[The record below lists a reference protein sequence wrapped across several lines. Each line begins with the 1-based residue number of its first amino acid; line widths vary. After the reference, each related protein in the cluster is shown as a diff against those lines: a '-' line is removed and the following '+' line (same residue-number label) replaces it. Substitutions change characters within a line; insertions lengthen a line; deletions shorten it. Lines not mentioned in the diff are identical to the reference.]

1 MNNIMIQ
8 VIKMNVAFFLK
19 PKSSVAYL
27 YSDFTVRQA
36 LEKMRHYGYSAI
48 PVIHR
53 DGRYAGTVSE
63 GDFLWYLSDR
73 FSENINISKKTLEET
88 PLAKLIKHDVY
99 LPVKITANVNDLVT
113 LSLNQ
118 NFVPVTDDFGSF
130 IGIVT
135 RRDIIKH
142 LTDEINA
149 VPLMA

>member
-1 MNNIMIQ
+1 MNI
-8 VIKMNVAFFLK
+8 AFFLK
-19 PKSSVAYL
+19 PKVSVAFL

-73 FSENINISKKTLEET
+73 FSENININEKTLEET
-88 PLAKLIKHDVY
+88 PLARIIKNDAY
-99 LPVKITANVNDLVT
+99 IPVKITANVNDLVN
-113 LSLNQ
+113 LSMNQ
-118 NFVPVTDDFGSF
+118 NFVPVTDDFDSF

-142 LTDEINA
+142 LTEKTNA
-149 VPLMA
+149 SI

>member
-1 MNNIMIQ
+1 MNI
-8 VIKMNVAFFLK
+8 AFFLK
-19 PKSSVAYL
+19 PKISVAYL

-48 PVIHR
+48 PIISR
-53 DGRYAGTVSE
+53 DGKYAGTVSE

-73 FSENINISKKTLEET
+73 FSENIDINRKTLEET
-88 PLAKLIKHDVY
+88 PLTKIIKSDTY
-99 LPVKITANVNDLVT
+99 LPVKITANVNDLVN

-142 LTDEINA
+142 LTEKNNT
-149 VPLMA
+149 VS